1 MMKKDTM
8 NAMITIL
15 SNGRD
20 FYAHDYELG
29 DNVISALAREGMI
42 EKTGNSK
49 SEFLAIDHDEMYKKV
64 KVYEWRV
71 SRKGI
76 KAVAKMVRKTA
87 NEMLAFAEG
96 IEKLL
101 AFAEAVESLC

>member
-20 FYAHDYELG
+20 FYAHDYELSG
-29 DNVISALAREGMI
+29 GIISALARKGMI
-42 EKTGNSK
+42 EKAGNSK
-49 SEFLAIDHDEMYKKV
+49 SEFLAIGYDEMYKKV
-64 KVYEWRV
+64 EVYEWRV

-76 KAVAKMVRKTA
+76 KAVAEMARKTA
-87 NEMLAFAEG
+87 NEMLAFAE
-96 IEKLL
+96 
-101 AFAEAVESLC
+101 AVESLC

>member
-29 DNVISALAREGMI
+29 GGIISALARNGMI

-49 SEFLAIDHDEMYKKV
+49 SEFLAIGYDEMYKKV
-64 KVYEWRV
+64 EVYEWRV
-71 SRKGI
+71 SSKGGN
-76 KAVAKMVRKTA
+76 AVAEMARKTA
-87 NEMLAFAEG
+87 NEMLAFAEV
-96 IEKLL
+96 
-101 AFAEAVESLC
+101 VESLC

>member
-15 SNGRD
+15 SNGRE
-20 FYAHDYELG
+20 FYAHDYELSG
-29 DNVISALAREGMI
+29 GIISALARKGMI

-49 SEFLAIDHDEMYKKV
+49 SEFIAISYDEMYKKV
-64 KVYEWRV
+64 EVYEWRV

-76 KAVAKMVRKTA
+76 KAVAETVRKTA
-87 NEMLAFAEG
+87 NEMLG
-96 IEKLL
+96 
-101 AFAEAVESLC
+101 FAEAVESLC

>member
-20 FYAHDYELG
+20 FYAHDYKLDG
-29 DNVISALAREGMI
+29 GIISALARKGLI

-49 SEFLAIDHDEMYKKV
+49 SQFIAIGYDEMYKKIE
-64 KVYEWRV
+64 VYEWRV
-71 SRKGI
+71 SRKGV
-76 KAVAKMVRKTA
+76 KAVAEMARKTA
-87 NEMLAFAEG
+87 NEMLAFAE
-96 IEKLL
+96 
-101 AFAEAVESLC
+101 AVESLC

>member
-20 FYAHDYELG
+20 FYAHDYELSG
-29 DNVISALAREGMI
+29 GIISALARKGMI
-42 EKTGNSK
+42 EKTGNSR
-49 SEFLAIDHDEMYKKV
+49 SEFLAISYDEMYKKV
-64 KVYEWRV
+64 EVYEWRV

-76 KAVAKMVRKTA
+76 KAVAEMVRKTA
-87 NEMLAFAEG
+87 NEMLAFA
-96 IEKLL
+96 K
-101 AFAEAVESLC
+101 AVESLC

>member
-1 MMKKDTM
+1 MMKRDTM

-20 FYAHDYELG
+20 FYAHDYELDG
-29 DNVISALAREGMI
+29 GIISALARKGLI

-49 SEFLAIDHDEMYKKV
+49 SQFIAIGYDEMYKKIE
-64 KVYEWRV
+64 VYEWRV
-71 SRKGI
+71 SRKGV
-76 KAVAKMVRKTA
+76 KAVVEMARKTA
-87 NEMLAFAEG
+87 NDM
-96 IEKLL
+96 L

>member
-20 FYAHDYELG
+20 FYAHDYELDG
-29 DNVISALAREGMI
+29 GTISALARKGMI

-49 SEFLAIDHDEMYKKV
+49 SEFLAIGYDEMYKKV
-64 KVYEWRV
+64 EVYEWRV

-76 KAVAKMVRKTA
+76 KAVAETVRKTA

-96 IEKLL
+96 VENLL

>member
-20 FYAHDYELG
+20 FYAHDYELNG
-29 DNVISALAREGMI
+29 GVISALACNGII

-49 SEFLAIDHDEMYKKV
+49 SEFIAIGYDEMYKKIE
-64 KVYEWRV
+64 VYEWRV

-76 KAVAKMVRKTA
+76 KAVAKMARKTA
-87 NEMLAFAEG
+87 NEMLAFAE
-96 IEKLL
+96 
-101 AFAEAVESLC
+101 AVESLC

>member
-20 FYAHDYELG
+20 FYAHDYGLSDG
-29 DNVISALAREGMI
+29 TISTLARKGMI

-49 SEFLAIDHDEMYKKV
+49 SEFIAIGYDEMYKKTE
-64 KVYEWRV
+64 VYEWRV

-76 KAVAKMVRKTA
+76 KEVAEMVRETA

-96 IEKLL
+96 VEKLL
-101 AFAEAVESLC
+101 TFAEAVESLC